1 MRRWLGLPIAA
12 LCGMA
17 CPPPATAEGDFGHKI
32 LGTVGLDAG
41 SQPDSGVYL
50 GNRFIYFAADTLMN
64 RHGQAV
70 PVEGLDMQAFAN
82 VFGVAGT
89 LKLEAGPYLSAA
101 FAVPVA
107 SVHLQADQPAINID
121 RQGLADLFIEPLM
134 LGWRLPRLDI
144 TSSYSLYAPTGQLN
158 RRGYAQPQW
167 SQQISVGSTVFFD
180 DERNLRLSAL
190 TSYNIYHRKLDLDLT
205 RGDTVQIQGGL
216 GGRFFKLLDI
226 GLVGYALWQVAADT
240 GADLP
245 PALSGQSERVFGLGP
260 ELGIAIPQL
269 KARLSARYE
278 WELGAQSRLE
288 GQVLVVSLSM
298 LAWRPEAE

>member
-1 MRRWLGLPIAA
+1 MRQWLATAA
-12 LCGMA
+12 LCLMA
-17 CPPPATAEGDFGHKI
+17 FSPPTSAEGDFGHKI

-41 SQPDSGVYL
+41 SQSDSGVYL
-50 GNRFIYFAADTLMN
+50 GNRFIYFAADKLMN
-64 RHGQAV
+64 RQGQPV
-70 PVEGLDMQAFAN
+70 PVAGLDMQAFAN

-107 SVHLQADQPAINID
+107 SVHLKAEQPAINID

-144 TSSYSLYAPTGQLN
+144 TSAYSIYAPTGQLN

-167 SQQISVGSTVFFD
+167 SQQVSAGSTIFFD

-190 TSYNIYHRKLDLDLT
+190 TSYNIYHRKLNIDVT

-216 GGRFFKLLDI
+216 GGRFFQLLDV
-226 GLVGYALWQVAADT
+226 GVVGYALWQVAADT
-240 GADLP
+240 GSALP
-245 PALSGQSERVFGLGP
+245 LALSGQRERVFGLGP
-260 ELGIAIPQL
+260 ELGITIPQL

-288 GQVLVVSLSM
+288 GQILVVSLSM
-298 LAWRPEAE
+298 LAWRPGEE